1 MQIKL
6 DGKVALITG
15 AARNIGRAIALNCGK
30 AGATVAVGYQQ
41 DEAMAQESVQLIQA
55 AGGKAIAVRMELRDV
70 ASLRAAVKEIEQKV
84 GGVDILVNNAAM
96 RPRTKIADVTPE
108 EWDAVLETNLR
119 GPFFLSQAVIPGM
132 RERKWGRIVMVSGV
146 DAYWGNPQR
155 PHNVSSKNGIIGLS
169 RALANECGRWGIT
182 VNTLVPGAIETKRQ
196 HEEKWYPNLKDLW
209 TARMNRIPQAR
220 IGSVQDLAD
229 ACTFLVSN
237 ESGYITGQ
245 ELNVTGGSF
254 PLLRQPEVEYD

>member
-6 DGKVALITG
+6 DGKVAIITG
-15 AARNIGRAIALNCGK
+15 AARNIGRAIATNFGR

-41 DEAMAQESVQLIQA
+41 DAAMAQESVELIKA
-55 AGGKAIAVRMELRDV
+55 TGGQAIAVKMELRDV
-70 ASLRAAVKEIEQKV
+70 ESLRAAVNEIEQKV

-108 EWDAVLETNLR
+108 EWDAVLETNVR

-132 RERKWGRIVMVSGV
+132 RQRKWGRIVNVSGI

-155 PHNVSSKNGIIGLS
+155 PHNVASKNAVIGLA

-196 HEEKWYPNLKDLW
+196 HEEKWYPNLAELW
-209 TARMNRIPQAR
+209 EKRLSRIPQGR

-229 ACTFLVSN
+229 ACTFLVSDQ
-237 ESGYITGQ
+237 SGYITGQ

-254 PLLRQPEVEYD
+254 PLLRQTEVEYD